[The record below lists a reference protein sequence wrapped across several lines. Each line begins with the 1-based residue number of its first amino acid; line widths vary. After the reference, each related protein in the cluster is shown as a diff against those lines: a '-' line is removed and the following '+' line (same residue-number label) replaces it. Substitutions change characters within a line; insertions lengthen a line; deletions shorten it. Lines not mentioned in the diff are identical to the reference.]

1 MSGKKFLFGGPVF
14 DGESLWERGTVLFDG
29 SGIIEVREG
38 THVFPGS
45 DGTDVQGRWVM
56 PGLVDLHSDAIER
69 CVEMRPGVHF
79 DVDFA
84 LRALD
89 QRLAAC
95 GITTFCHALSFSDND
110 FGLRNAAAAE
120 RLVEIIAGFGAHPHR
135 RVNHCIH
142 ARCEVTCPEVL
153 PTLERLIDRR
163 FVHLFSLTDHTPGQ
177 GQFKSMEAYLK
188 YQAEMYGAT
197 REEALAAAGFKT
209 RQKTMGLDH
218 IGLICEKVSLA
229 GIPMLSHDDDTPEKV
244 HLVERLGVGACEFPV
259 NMEAI
264 RAARGNGM
272 EVFMGAPNLLR
283 DGSSN
288 GHIKASEVILS
299 GDCDG
304 LVSDYYPE
312 CLLQAP
318 FVAHRRCGL
327 PLKEAL
333 ALVTGRPG
341 RFLSRTQHFGR
352 LAPGAPADILV
363 VDPGDDWARVLQ
375 TWVSGRLVFRQDI

>member
-1 MSGKKFLFGGPVF
+1 MSERKFLFGGPVF
-14 DGESLWERGTVLFDG
+14 DGECLLERGTVIFDG
-29 SGIIEVREG
+29 NGIIEVREG
-38 THVFPGS
+38 THAFPGS
-45 DGTDVQGRWVM
+45 EGMDVRGRWVM

-79 DVDFA
+79 DVGFA
-84 LRALD
+84 LRSLD

-120 RLVEIIAGFGAHPHR
+120 RLVQIITSFGGHPHR
-135 RVNHCIH
+135 RVNHRIH
-142 ARCEVTCPEVL
+142 ARCEVTCPGVM
-153 PTLERLIDRR
+153 PTLEQLIHRR
-163 FVHLFSLTDHTPGQ
+163 SVHLFSLTDHTPGQ

-197 REEALAAAGFKT
+197 RDEAFAAAAFKA
-209 RQKTMGLDH
+209 RQKTMGLEH
-218 IGLICEKVSLA
+218 IGPFCERVRLA

-244 HLVERLGVGACEFPV
+244 HLVERLGVGGCEFPV
-259 NMEAI
+259 NMETI
-264 RAARGNGM
+264 RAAREKGM
-272 EVFMGAPNLLR
+272 EVYMGAPNLLR

-288 GHIKASEVILS
+288 GHIKASEAILS
-299 GDCDG
+299 GHCDG

-318 FVAHRRCGL
+318 FMAHRRHRL
-327 PLKEAL
+327 PLEETLK
-333 ALVTGRPG
+333 LVTSRPG
-341 RFLSRTQHFGR
+341 RFLSRSQHSGR
-352 LAPGAPADILV
+352 LVPGAPADILV

-375 TWVSGRLVFRQDI
+375 TWVSGRLVFSQNT